1 MTFQIVQAMSDK
13 LLKPN
18 LIWSFCSRC
27 HLHRLPPINPKDFEL
42 PKFKDPRESGLK
54 HGLTLDD
61 IQPPP
66 TYDHIVL
73 PKDRKLAYVP
83 SQPILAK
90 EEKTGKRLHEIIG
103 IETDLKKNT
112 VLSKQFGIVAL
123 SGGTEIYS
131 NLQRLGK
138 VSSNRVNKKGC
149 KRIKHLPTSS
159 SIWI

>member
-1 MTFQIVQAMSDK
+1 MTFQIVQTMSDK

-66 TYDHIVL
+66 TYDYIVL

-103 IETDLKKNT
+103 VETDLKKNT

-131 NLQRLGK
+131 SFYKDSAKLA
-138 VSSNRVNKKGC
+138 
-149 KRIKHLPTSS
+149 RIE
-159 SIWI
+159 